1 MSTSDFSKEFQS
13 FMQRDDLMALPHP
26 KRNDLPFIQ
35 KIYKE
40 FYQDSI
46 FALREMFQD
55 NYKPGVGNQAFSRY
69 PDVIKTLAT
78 KGRFSSSIDEW
89 VQSNTVFILT
99 QYYLYQKGTIYS
111 FRKSLLKRLM
121 ETDIDSQVPA
131 WMIRA
136 PEEASYFEWG
146 EAEKR
151 KEQPVFEAI
160 FEGEHQPIEGMYIFE
175 AQHSAQELSSDVC
188 RYLGFK
194 EGDVVRTLTI
204 MVVESPFLTRN
215 EKRRIVADDCSTY
228 FTLYINN
235 EMEPISDMLN
245 RQLGL
250 LESRYSA
257 FTSDEKYSQYKDTF
271 LRIMNIVIKML
282 LYLNLPD
289 KIAEKEFSFS
299 EAQKRLKTLKS
310 PGKLKKLSKQTD
322 KLYDKIR
329 IGRSDESVGF
339 VEIGELNAKLKGFG
353 SDGEKRK
360 RPHVRRAHFGIRYTE
375 KNRAIAKLTYIKP
388 AIVNEDL
395 IDDMRIKDIIRK
407 QYDIF

>member
-1 MSTSDFSKEFQS
+1 MSENDFSKEFQS
-13 FMQRDDLMALPHP
+13 LIQRDDLMALPHP

-35 KIYKE
+35 TIYKK

-46 FALREMFQD
+46 DALHEMFED
-55 NYKPGVGNQAFSRY
+55 NYRPGVGNQAFSKY
-69 PDVIKTLAT
+69 PNVIRTLAN
-78 KGRFSSSIDEW
+78 KGRVSASIDEW
-89 VQSNTVFILT
+89 VQSNTVFILN
-99 QYYLYQKGTIYS
+99 QYYFYRKGTIYS
-111 FRKSLLKRLM
+111 YRKSLLKRLI
-121 ETDIDSQVPA
+121 EADIDNQVPA

-136 PEEASYFEWG
+136 PEDAVYLEWG

-151 KEQPVFEAI
+151 EDSPVFEAL
-160 FEGEHQPIEGMYIFE
+160 FEGEYQPIEGMYIFE
-175 AQHSAQELSSDVC
+175 AQHSAQELSTDVC

-194 EGDVVRTLTI
+194 VDDVVRTLTI
-204 MVVESPFLTRN
+204 MVVESPLLTCN

-235 EMEPISDMLN
+235 EMESISDMLN

-289 KIAEKEFSFS
+289 NLAEKEFSFS

-310 PGKLKKLSKQTD
+310 PGKLKKLSKQTER
-322 KLYDKIR
+322 LYDKIR
-329 IGRSDESVGF
+329 IGRSDESTGF
-339 VEIGELNAKLKGFG
+339 VEIGELNARLKSFG

-375 KNRAIAKLTYIKP
+375 KKRAIAKLTYIKP

-395 IDDMRIKDIIRK
+395 IDDTRIKDIIRK